1 MIVSRKRVSTNP
13 LANLANRPLYESPT
27 IQTKVPVAIPRSLFW
42 NDNVYYHSRRGSEGE
57 NVRVSARTARI
68 GKRWATT
75 RCVTAPGKLNFLLM
89 KGISRR
95 QALVAVPCSARR
107 LGPG

>member
-42 NDNVYYHSRRGSEGE
+42 NDNVYYHSRRGSK
-57 NVRVSARTARI
+57 AKT
-68 GKRWATT
+68 
-75 RCVTAPGKLNFLLM
+75 PGYSPEPPGLVNAGRL
-89 KGISRR
+89 
-95 QALVAVPCSARR
+95 LVA
-107 LGPG
+107 